1 MTGVGAPPP
10 LPRSAPSPLTDA
22 VRRVELARMKRI
34 ATGLLVAAL
43 VTLVIA
49 RIYEPL
55 YPWLGYIRA
64 TAEAAVV
71 GGLAD
76 WFAVTA
82 LFRRP
87 LGLPIPHTAI
97 IPSQKDRIGQILG
110 NFVQN
115 HFINREVLSAKLHEM
130 KLGTRLG
137 VWLRDE
143 ENAARLARGLAGG
156 LAKAVEV
163 LPEEEVRQLVHKSA
177 VDRLQKIQLA
187 PVLADVLS
195 LLATDE
201 RRHLLL
207 DGATSFLA
215 EAVEEGKGTIREKIH
230 EQRPWWVPPVVEE
243 PLTRRV
249 VAAMR
254 KVAEEIRHD
263 SSHPVRLKFD
273 AALAD
278 FIARLKDSPEVIA
291 RAESIKQDML
301 GHPAMQGFAASLWDQ
316 ARGAARRYA
325 TEPDQVSLVPLEQA
339 IMAVGDSLLA
349 REAIRV
355 DLERFLTNMVATLLD
370 QQRHEVAELIA
381 STVRKWDPDMASTR
395 IELAVGRDLQ
405 FIRLNGTL
413 VGGLAGLVI
422 YVVVRMF
429 E

>member
-1 MTGVGAPPP
+1 MTTLAVPPVNE
-10 LPRSAPSPLTDA
+10 AE
-22 VRRVELARMKRI
+22 RRAALARMKRI
-34 ATGLLVAAL
+34 ATGLLVFFTAVFVL
-43 VTLVIA
+43 A
-49 RIYEPL
+49 RLYEPL

-97 IPSQKDRIGQILG
+97 IPRQKDRIGQLLG

-115 HFINREVLSAKLHEM
+115 HFINREVLSTKLHEM
-130 KLGTRLG
+130 QLGTRLG
-137 VWLRDE
+137 QWLQDPD
-143 ENAARLARGLAGG
+143 NAGRLARGLAGG

-163 LPEEEVRQLVHKSA
+163 LPEEEVRALVHRSA
-177 VDRLQKIQLA
+177 VDRLQEVQLA

-207 DGATSFLA
+207 DGATGFLA
-215 EAVEEGKGTIREKIH
+215 EAVEEGRETIRGKIH

-254 KVAEEIRHD
+254 QVAEDIRGNPG
-263 SSHPVRLKFD
+263 HPVRRKFD

-291 RAESIKQDML
+291 RAESIKQDVL
-301 GHPAMQGFAASLWDQ
+301 EHPAVQGLAAALWDQ
-316 ARGAARRYA
+316 AREAARRYA
-325 TEPDQVSLVPLEQA
+325 REPGQVSLAPLEQA
-339 IMAVGDSLLA
+339 IIAVGGSLQEK
-349 REAIRV
+349 EAIRA
-355 DLERFLTNMVATLLD
+355 DFDRFLTNLVTSLLEEH
-370 QQRHEVAELIA
+370 RHEVAALIA
-381 STVRKWDPDMASTR
+381 STVRQWDPKLASDR

-405 FIRLNGTL
+405 FIRFNGTL

-422 YVVVRMF
+422 YTVMKAL

>member
-1 MTGVGAPPP
+1 MIGAPPVNP
-10 LPRSAPSPLTDA
+10 PAPPSALNDA
-22 VRRVELARMKRI
+22 TRLAELAKMKRI
-34 ATGLLVAAL
+34 ATGFLLVAT
-43 VTLVIA
+43 VTFIVA
-49 RIYEPL
+49 RIYEPV
-55 YPWLGYIRA
+55 YPWLGYLRA

-115 HFINREVLSAKLHEM
+115 HFINREVLSAKLHAM
-130 KLGTRLG
+130 GLGTRLG

-143 ENAARLARGLAGG
+143 DNASRLARGLAGG

-163 LPEEEVRQLVHKSA
+163 LPEEEVRALVHKGA
-177 VDRLQKIQLA
+177 VDRLQKVQLA

-243 PLTRRV
+243 PLARRV

-254 KVAEEIRHD
+254 QVAEEIRTD
-263 SSHPVRLKFD
+263 PVHPVRLKFD

-278 FIARLKDSPEVIA
+278 FIARLKESPEVIA
-291 RAESIKQDML
+291 KAESIKQDML
-301 GHPAMQGFAASLWDQ
+301 DHPAVHGFAASLWDQ
-316 ARGAARRYA
+316 ARAAARRYA

-339 IMAVGDSLLA
+339 IAAVGDSLLA

-355 DLERFLTNMVATLLD
+355 DFERFLTNMVATLLE

-381 STVRKWDPDMASTR
+381 STVRKWDPEMASTR